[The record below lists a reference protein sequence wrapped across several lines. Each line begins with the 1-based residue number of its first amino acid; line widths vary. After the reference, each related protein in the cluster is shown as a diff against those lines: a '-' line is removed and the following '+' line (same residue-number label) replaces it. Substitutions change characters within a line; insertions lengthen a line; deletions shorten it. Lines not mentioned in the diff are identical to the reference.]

1 VKSKSYVPERG
12 DIVWLDFDPQLGHEQ
27 SGRRPA
33 LVISSKIYN
42 EKTGLAL
49 FCPITSQQKNY
60 PFEVS
65 LATNLEISGVIL
77 ADQIKNLDW
86 KIRNAEFIGKLS
98 NISLSETLGKINALI
113 NIQ

>member
-1 VKSKSYVPERG
+1 MKSKSYVPERG
-12 DIVWLDFDPQLGHEQ
+12 DIVWLNFDPQLGDEQ

-33 LVISSKIYN
+33 LVISPKIYN

-49 FCPITSQQKNY
+49 FCPITSQVKNY

-65 LATNLEISGVIL
+65 LPANLEIDGVIL

-86 KIRNAEFIGKLS
+86 KIRNAEFISKLPD
-98 NISLSETLGKINALI
+98 IALSETLNKINVLI
-113 NIQ
+113 NI